1 MFSVKITKIGE
12 SNSNLGNFPCHTTG
26 PQHLSSVPFPSC
38 SEHASWDVSST
49 PTASTATSVPLTS
62 QFLSPAYTCALRST
76 SIHSAPYWTSLQKCR
91 ETGNSYSVCSKFSSS
106 PKPASLSSR
115 LWNYYAL
122 SHPNHLVVTYF
133 FLSLFSTSSWFQT
146 SVDAT
151 YWYLSSLS
159 LSPNPTAT
167 ILDTS
172 GLEFWTGVFTDQ
184 PVSSPHFLPSA
195 TVLMFN
201 ARPLDG
207 SPVLNNEVQIPQP
220 GFRALC
226 NPAPAT
232 GQPNDLLLPLLQPH
246 TLVTPNCSQLS
257 ACLSFYIFVF

>member
-122 SHPNHLVVTYF
+122 SHPNHHIFSSPFSPHPVGFKPLLMLHTDTSQVSPFLPTPLPQSWTPLVQNSELASSLISLSPVLTFSHLLQYLCSMPAHWMVPQSWIMKSR
-133 FLSLFSTSSWFQT
+133 FLSLALGL
-146 SVDAT
+146 SV
-151 YWYLSSLS
+151 
-159 LSPNPTAT
+159 
-167 ILDTS
+167 I
-172 GLEFWTGVFTDQ
+172 
-184 PVSSPHFLPSA
+184 
-195 TVLMFN
+195 
-201 ARPLDG
+201 
-207 SPVLNNEVQIPQP
+207 
-220 GFRALC
+220 
-226 NPAPAT
+226 
-232 GQPNDLLLPLLQPH
+232 LLLPPASLMTCCYPSCNPPH
-246 TLVTPNCSQLS
+246 
-257 ACLSFYIFVF
+257 